1 MLILYTTEDGKSC
14 AQLRADENTV
24 WLTQLE
30 MADLFAIRDRGYIR
44 EGYFA
49 DLVLIDPRSPTTV
62 RREDVLS
69 KCGWSPF
76 EGDTF
81 RSSIVMTIVNGVVA
95 YENGRVTD
103 AIAGQRLDC
112 GGR

>member
-1 MLILYTTEDGKSC
+1 MLLEHVHDGT
-14 AQLRADENTV
+14 LP
-24 WLTQLE
+24 LE
-30 MADLFAIRDRGYIR
+30 LIVEKTSHRVADLFAIRDRGYIR

-81 RSSIVMTIVNGVVA
+81 RSSIVTTIVNGVVA

-103 AIAGQRLDC
+103 AVAGQRLDC